1 MHFSLHT
8 TVPANG
14 SCCPA
19 AQLYSQSLLMPVHP
33 SWSDPIPLYLQLKK
47 KLQPR
52 IRCHISP
59 AGTTAHASASRGP
72 RRVTKYTNVIPTK

>member
-47 KLQPR
+47 NCNRGFAVISRLQAPQR
-52 IRCHISP
+52 MHLRLVALAASP
-59 AGTTAHASASRGP
+59 NTP
-72 RRVTKYTNVIPTK
+72 M